1 MRQRGIKGS
10 LFIVSAPSG
19 AGKTTLCRALVSSLP
34 DLEFSVSYTTR
45 DRRPGETEGTD
56 YSFVTRQ
63 EFERMAAAGEFLEWA
78 PVHGELYGTS
88 KTRVYGILDSG
99 KDVILDIDTE
109 GASQIRTQ
117 TNTGTFIFILPP
129 SLGIL
134 KKRLMERMTDSEEK
148 IARRLK
154 QATAEIQTY
163 QEYDYVIMNDIL
175 EDALRDFRSII
186 IAKRLGTQMID
197 PLWIKQSFF
206 TQEAQ

>member
-1 MRQRGIKGS
+1 MRQKGIKGS

-45 DRRPGETEGTD
+45 DRRPGETEGMD

-78 PVHGELYGTS
+78 EVHGELYGTS
-88 KTRVYGILDSG
+88 KTRVYEILDSG

-109 GASQIRTQ
+109 GASQIRTH

-129 SLGIL
+129 SLDIL
-134 KKRLMERMTDSEEK
+134 KKRLRERMTDSEEK
-148 IARRLK
+148 IVRRLK

-186 IAKRLGTQMID
+186 TAKRLSAQMID

-206 TQEAQ
+206 IQEAQ

>member
-1 MRQRGIKGS
+1 LRQKGIKGS

-34 DLEFSVSYTTR
+34 DLEFSGSYTTR

-56 YSFVTRQ
+56 SSFVTRH

-78 PVHGELYGTS
+78 EVHGELYGTS
-88 KTRVYGILDSG
+88 KTRVYKILDSG

-109 GASQIRTQ
+109 GASQIRTH

-129 SLGIL
+129 SLDIL
-134 KKRLMERMTDSEEK
+134 KRRLRERMTDSEEK

-163 QEYDYVIMNDIL
+163 EEYDYVIMNDIL

-186 IAKRLGTQMID
+186 TAKRLSAQMID

-206 TQEAQ
+206 IQEAQ

>member
-1 MRQRGIKGS
+1 MQQKGNKGS

-45 DRRPGETEGTD
+45 GRRPGETEGRD

-63 EFERMAAAGEFLEWA
+63 EFEKMAAAEEFLEWA
-78 PVHGELYGTS
+78 EVHGELYGTS
-88 KTRVYGILDSG
+88 KKRVYEILDSG

-109 GASQIRTQ
+109 GASQIRTH

-129 SLGIL
+129 SLDIL
-134 KKRLMERMTDSEEK
+134 KKRLLERMTDSEEK

-186 IAKRLGTQMID
+186 IAKRLSAQMID

>member
-1 MRQRGIKGS
+1 
-10 LFIVSAPSG
+10 
-19 AGKTTLCRALVSSLP
+19 
-34 DLEFSVSYTTR
+34 
-45 DRRPGETEGTD
+45 
-56 YSFVTRQ
+56 
-63 EFERMAAAGEFLEWA
+63 MAAAGEFLEWA
-78 PVHGELYGTS
+78 EVHGELYGTS
-88 KTRVYGILDSG
+88 KTRVNEILVSG

-109 GASQIRTQ
+109 GASQIRTH

-129 SLGIL
+129 SLDIL
-134 KKRLMERMTDSEEK
+134 KKRLRERMTDSEEK

-186 IAKRLGTQMID
+186 IAKRLRVQMID

>member
-1 MRQRGIKGS
+1 LQQKGNKGS

-45 DRRPGETEGTD
+45 GRRPGETEGRD

-63 EFERMAAAGEFLEWA
+63 EFEKMAAAGEFLEWA
-78 PVHGELYGTS
+78 EVHGELYGTS
-88 KTRVYGILDSG
+88 KKRVYEILDSG

-109 GASQIRTQ
+109 GASQIRTH

-129 SLGIL
+129 SLDIL

-154 QATAEIQTY
+154 QATAEIRTY

-186 IAKRLGTQMID
+186 IAKRLSAQMID

>member
-1 MRQRGIKGS
+1 MRKKGIKGG

-45 DRRPGETEGTD
+45 DARPGETEGTD
-56 YSFVTRQ
+56 YSFVTRE
-63 EFERMAAAGEFLEWA
+63 EFDAMAAAGGFLEWA
-78 PVHGELYGTS
+78 KVHGELYGTS
-88 KTRVYGILDSG
+88 KTRVHEILDSG

-109 GASQIRTQ
+109 GASQVRTHMK
-117 TNTGTFIFILPP
+117 TGTFIFILPP
-129 SLGIL
+129 SLDIL
-134 KKRLMERMTDSEEK
+134 KKRLLERMTDSEEK

-154 QATAEIQTY
+154 QAAAEIHTY
-163 QEYDYVIMNDIL
+163 QKYDYVIMNDIL

-186 IAKRLGTQMID
+186 IAQILRAHVID
-197 PLWIKQSFF
+197 PLWIRQSFL

>member
-1 MRQRGIKGS
+1 
-10 LFIVSAPSG
+10 
-19 AGKTTLCRALVSSLP
+19 
-34 DLEFSVSYTTR
+34 
-45 DRRPGETEGTD
+45 
-56 YSFVTRQ
+56 
-63 EFERMAAAGEFLEWA
+63 MAAAGEFLEWA
-78 PVHGELYGTS
+78 EVHGELYGTS
-88 KTRVYGILDSG
+88 KTRVNEILVSG

-109 GASQIRTQ
+109 GASQIRTR

-129 SLGIL
+129 SLDIL
-134 KKRLMERMTDSEEK
+134 EKRLRERMTDSEEK

-186 IAKRLGTQMID
+186 IAKRLRVQMID

>member
-1 MRQRGIKGS
+1 LRQKGIKGS

-45 DRRPGETEGTD
+45 DRRPGETDGTD

-78 PVHGELYGTS
+78 EVHGELYGTS
-88 KTRVYGILDSG
+88 KTRVYEILDSG

-109 GASQIRTQ
+109 GASQIRTH

-129 SLGIL
+129 SLDIL
-134 KKRLMERMTDSEEK
+134 KRRLRERMTDSEEK

-163 QEYDYVIMNDIL
+163 EEYDYVIMNDIL

-186 IAKRLGTQMID
+186 TAKRLSAQMID

-206 TQEAQ
+206 IQEAQ

>member
-1 MRQRGIKGS
+1 LRQKGIKGS

-78 PVHGELYGTS
+78 EVHGELYGTS
-88 KTRVYGILDSG
+88 KTRVYKILDSG

-109 GASQIRTQ
+109 GASQIRTH

-129 SLGIL
+129 SLDIL
-134 KKRLMERMTDSEEK
+134 KRRLRERMTDSEEK

-163 QEYDYVIMNDIL
+163 EEYDYVIMNDIL

-186 IAKRLGTQMID
+186 TAKRLSAQMID

-206 TQEAQ
+206 IQEAQ